1 MTEEQGQEW
10 RRLKAEASERLASEW
25 EGYADRWK
33 DMLDATDER
42 IWLYLSGVADDMDG
56 HNLYELLAVL
66 RFFDLLGRYA
76 WNAQRVRHF
85 FKFYETIRFSGAT
98 GRQRYKLTPVQ
109 AFQFASI
116 FGFMRE
122 DGLRLCRTAYLFV
135 PRKFGKTTSVA
146 SLAVYDLLFGDSNAQ
161 AYVGANSYNQAKV
174 CFDEIRAIMRDIDP
188 RARHFRVNREVI
200 LYQGS
205 GRSSFARCLSANPK
219 TLDGLNA
226 STVIMDEYAAARDTK
241 TKGGADLKNVLTS
254 SMGVRREPLTVVIT
268 TASDVLD
275 GPFRHELE
283 GVMKVLRRHGTAA
296 AYRTLDEGDGGT
308 TAACGEGEEGEAKA
322 HGESRQGDSVFAS
335 LFMPDY
341 GDAEDDPHTWAKVQP
356 HLGVTVRHDFYQ
368 MEWEAAQLSAEA
380 MKEFR
385 TKQLNVFVENEEQRW
400 MTREQ
405 AEALMDEP
413 GKTIS
418 RVAGLGPCMGGIDL
432 SVRDDMSAVAYLGFS
447 SADRCFH
454 CHIDYYMPREAVA
467 RHANRALYESWHA
480 AGYLRYCDG
489 DVIDDIVILND
500 IIAMGKQIDLRKM
513 AYDRYKAMDLV
524 NMLML
529 QSGKG
534 AIVPYSQTIGSFNL
548 PVEMFEKLAFVR
560 PPRIRFDY
568 NPITVWQLT
577 NCVMMEDNMENRK
590 PFKAAPDRKIDGIVC
605 TLMCLGLAGQ

>member
-1 MTEEQGQEW
+1 MNEEQGLEW
-10 RRLKAEASERLASEW
+10 QRLKAVASERMSGEW
-25 EGYADRWK
+25 NAYADRWK
-33 DMLDATDER
+33 ALLDGTDER
-42 IWLYLSGVADDMDG
+42 IWEYLAGVRYNMDG

-76 WNAQRVRHF
+76 WNAHRVRHF
-85 FKFYETIRFSGAT
+85 FRFYESIRFSGVT
-98 GRQRYKLTPVQ
+98 GRQRYRLTPVQ
-109 AFQFASI
+109 CFQFASI

-135 PRKFGKTTSVA
+135 PRKYGKTTSVA

-161 AYVGANSYNQAKV
+161 AYVGANSYNQAKI
-174 CFDEIRAIMRDIDP
+174 CFDEIRGIMHDIDP
-188 RARHFRVNREVI
+188 RAKHFKVNREVV

-226 STVIMDEYAAARDTK
+226 SLVIMDEYAAARDTK

-283 GVMKVLRRHGTAA
+283 GAMKVLR
-296 AYRTLDEGDGGT
+296 
-308 TAACGEGEEGEAKA
+308 GEAQ
-322 HGESRQGDSVFAS
+322 SDSMFAS

-341 GDAEDDPHTWAKVQP
+341 GDAEDDPRTWSKVQP
-356 HLGVTVRHDFYQ
+356 HLGVTVRPDFYK

-405 AEALMDEP
+405 AERLMGEP
-413 GKTIS
+413 GKTIDK
-418 RVAGLGPCMGGIDL
+418 VAGLGPCVGAFDL
-432 SVRDDMSAVAYLGFS
+432 SVRDDMSATAYLGFS
-447 SADRCFH
+447 HTDRCFH
-454 CHIDYYMPREAVA
+454 CHIDFYMPREAVM
-467 RHANRALYESWHA
+467 RHVNRVMYERWHEQ
-480 AGYLRYCDG
+480 GYLRYCEG
-489 DVIDDIVILND
+489 DVIDDMVLMND
-500 IIAMGKQIDLRKM
+500 IIDMGGRIDLKQM
-513 AYDRYKAMDLV
+513 AYDRYKALDLV
-524 NMLML
+524 NMLAMR
-529 QSGKG
+529 SRKG
-534 AIVPYSQTIGSFNL
+534 AIVPYSQTVGSFNL

-560 PPRIRFDY
+560 PPRIIFDY
-568 NPITVWQLT
+568 NPIIVWQLT

-590 PFKAAPDRKIDGIVC
+590 PFKAAPDKKIDGVICV
-605 TLMCLGLAGQ
+605 LMCLGLAGR